1 MKSNGCPSDP
11 ISPVSFSTLA
21 NVAESA
27 TSFSHDQGIE
37 QIEEQV
43 VFEVECVE
51 IFNDR
56 VIGKIW
62 FLGTSPQENVKQG
75 EGVVIIPILPGA
87 AGKEFEIQGHEV
99 SVVANTYSGF
109 GDVIAVVQGILTVES
124 LSTDDTAIKTGFGRI
139 MVSRISINHEKISPC
154 SSNTESVTH
163 VH

>member
-1 MKSNGCPSDP
+1 MKSNGYSSEP
-11 ISPVSFSTLA
+11 ITPVSFSTLA

-27 TSFSHDQGIE
+27 TSLTPAQGIE

-62 FLGTSPQENVKQG
+62 FLGTSTQEKVKQG

-87 AGKEFEIQGHEV
+87 VGEEFAIQGQEV
-99 SVVANTYSGF
+99 SVVANTYSDF
-109 GDVIAVVQGILTVES
+109 SDVIAVVQGILTIES

-139 MVSRISINHEKISPC
+139 MVSRISINHKKTCPC
-154 SSNTESVTH
+154 NSNTESVTQ